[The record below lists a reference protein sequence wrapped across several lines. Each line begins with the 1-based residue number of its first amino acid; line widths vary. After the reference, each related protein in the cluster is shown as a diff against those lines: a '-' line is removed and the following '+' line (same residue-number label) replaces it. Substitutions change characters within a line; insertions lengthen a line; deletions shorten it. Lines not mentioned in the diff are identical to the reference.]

1 VLSRSEQRELHDQEL
16 LHHGGNTSRSIPQQ
30 QPQQQQHLSQQHQP
44 TTTTTTTT
52 RRHRSYRDP
61 FGQFNDLFQND
72 PFFAEAFQDMDDLF
86 AKTFQEKQQQQ
97 QQQQSSATK
106 TKSSSWGQW
115 IANCF
120 GIDFQISTASTT
132 MERNSA
138 GGRIYH
144 AQHTRS
150 HYYGRAQNQNQQI
163 NMILVNRFEPAWF
176 NQIIII
182 LLLVVVVVNKLL
194 YDPWNG
200 MVIRLKNGIRII
212 LFLQNDL

>member
-1 VLSRSEQRELHDQEL
+1 MLSRSEQRELHDQEL
-16 LHHGGNTSRSIPQQ
+16 LHHGGNTSSSIPQQ
-30 QPQQQQHLSQQHQP
+30 QPQQQQHLSQQH
-44 TTTTTTTT
+44 
-52 RRHRSYRDP
+52 
-61 FGQFNDLFQND
+61 GQFNDLFQND

>member
-1 VLSRSEQRELHDQEL
+1 MSRSEQRELHDQEL
-16 LHHGGNTSRSIPQQ
+16 LHHGGNTSSSIPQQ
-30 QPQQQQHLSQQHQP
+30 QPQQQQHLSQQH
-44 TTTTTTTT
+44 
-52 RRHRSYRDP
+52 
-61 FGQFNDLFQND
+61 GQFNDLFQND

>member
-16 LHHGGNTSRSIPQQ
+16 LHHGGNTSSSIPQQ
-30 QPQQQQHLSQQHQP
+30 QPQQQQHLSQQH
-44 TTTTTTTT
+44 
-52 RRHRSYRDP
+52 
-61 FGQFNDLFQND
+61 GQFNDLFQND